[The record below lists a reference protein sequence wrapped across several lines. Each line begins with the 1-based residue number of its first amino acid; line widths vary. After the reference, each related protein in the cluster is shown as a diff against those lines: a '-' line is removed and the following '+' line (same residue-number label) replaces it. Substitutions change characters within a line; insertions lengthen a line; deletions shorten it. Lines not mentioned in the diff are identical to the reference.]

1 LNNLIINSVE
11 ALLFGS
17 GRPIRLSEIR
27 NILEN
32 AGTKAELSEIKQAIN
47 DLEER
52 YTNTSLEVQEVASGY
67 RFQIRQEHSSS
78 LSILWNEKSPRMSKA
93 LMETISIIAYKQP
106 VTRGDIEDIRG
117 VSVNTRSIRNLLER
131 NWIKISGYKEVPG
144 RPALYVTTK
153 DFLDDLNLR
162 SLNDLPDL
170 PELENQEDDILSKVV
185 NLEPQASQTLL
196 LLIAVLS
203 SVGLESFTCVSSLLQ
218 KGHLI

>member
-1 LNNLIINSVE
+1 MNNLIINSVE

-32 AGTKAELSEIKQAIN
+32 SGTNAELSEIKQAIN

-67 RFQIRQEHSSS
+67 RLQIRQEHSSS

-170 PELENQEDDILSKVV
+170 PELENQEDDILSQVV
-185 NLEPQASQTLL
+185 
-196 LLIAVLS
+196 
-203 SVGLESFTCVSSLLQ
+203 
-218 KGHLI
+218 

>member
-1 LNNLIINSVE
+1 MNNLIINSVE

-32 AGTKAELSEIKQAIN
+32 SGTKAELSEIKQAIN

-52 YTNTSLEVQEVASGY
+52 YTNTSLEVHEVASGY
-67 RFQIRQEHSSS
+67 RLQIRQEHSSS

-185 NLEPQASQTLL
+185 
-196 LLIAVLS
+196 
-203 SVGLESFTCVSSLLQ
+203 
-218 KGHLI
+218 

>member
-17 GRPIRLSEIR
+17 GRPMRLSEIR

-32 AGTKAELSEIKQAIN
+32 SGTKVELSEIKQAIN

-52 YTNTSLEVQEVASGY
+52 HTNTSLEVQEVASGY
-67 RFQIRQEHSSS
+67 RLQIKQEHSSS

-144 RPALYVTTK
+144 RPALYITTK

-162 SLNDLPDL
+162 SLSDLPDL
-170 PELENQEDDILSKVV
+170 PELENQEEDILSQVV
-185 NLEPQASQTLL
+185 
-196 LLIAVLS
+196 
-203 SVGLESFTCVSSLLQ
+203 
-218 KGHLI
+218 